1 MFQLHERLAADSHL
15 AGRAAGCQIRL
26 VDDARYFWLLLVPEV
41 AEMRDL
47 HDLPPAQLTA
57 VMQLAAGLGRALQA
71 ATHADKINTAAIGN
85 MVPQLHIHI
94 VARHRDDPAWPQPV
108 WGFGSLKP
116 LDESDRMRRIGQVQ
130 SMLPKLHD
138 IAG

>member
-47 HDLPPAQLTA
+47 HDLPPEQLTA
-57 VMQLAAGLGRALQA
+57 VMRLAAGLGRALQA
-71 ATHADKINTAAIGN
+71 ATRADKINTAAIGN
-85 MVPQLHIHI
+85 MVPQLHIHV
-94 VARHRDDPAWPQPV
+94 VARHRDDAAWPQPV
-108 WGFGSLKP
+108 WGAGKP
-116 LDESDRMRRIGQVQ
+116 VPLPAEERTARLAQVGA
-130 SMLPKLHD
+130 MLRDLET
-138 IAG
+138 